1 MAVSGTPEV
10 DRRPAECPATRAQE
24 GEGNQ
29 QTCGFRATLGAESRR
44 GLPEWT
50 ALISPQKAPLILGTP
65 RCLRQ
70 GSPHPRFWRSR
81 AELTFDTQPATLADG
96 CGGDRVSLAR
106 GGGCVGGGGVGVLPA
121 DRVPPCPGPPHRGE
135 VWGPCPR
142 PGRGPARPSRM
153 GARREGPP
161 GGRGP
166 GGPQRGAAGGRGGG
180 DPRPRPRRALPAP
193 SSWAG

>member
-1 MAVSGTPEV
+1 MAVSSTPEV
-10 DRRPAECPATRAQE
+10 DRRPAECPETRAQE

-50 ALISPQKAPLILGTP
+50 ALISPQKAPLILGPP

-70 GSPHPRFWRSR
+70 GSPHPRFWRSQ

-106 GGGCVGGGGVGVLPA
+106 GGGYVGGGGGGGASRRWRPPFPRPPPRRRSLGSLP
-121 DRVPPCPGPPHRGE
+121 PPRPWACAPFEDGCQEGGPPRRE
-135 VWGPCPR
+135 
-142 PGRGPARPSRM
+142 
-153 GARREGPP
+153 GARRSPAGSGRGEGSGRPAAPPPPRPPP
-161 GGRGP
+161 GR
-166 GGPQRGAAGGRGGG
+166 
-180 DPRPRPRRALPAP
+180 DN
-193 SSWAG
+193 